1 MEKHLEEVD
10 ATEGHYPDDRKLQQ
24 YSNLFFLLQS
34 EPRHIAALCRLVS
47 LTEIDTLL
55 QTVMFTLYG
64 NQYESREE
72 HLLLTMFQSVLSSQ
86 FETATEFGSLLR
98 ANTPVSRMMTT
109 YTRRGPGQSYLKSV
123 LAERINSLIEHKDLN
138 LEINPVKVYEQMI
151 QQIEEETGSLPAN
164 LPRGVPPEVAAANAD
179 VQAIIAPRLTMLM
192 EIANS
197 FLLTIMDSMES
208 VPYGIRWICKQ
219 IRSLTRVCGNG
230 FHSAQGV
237 CTHLIPHL
245 PGDTAGRLL
254 PASAAEVPRCNRLC
268 YLLLD
273 WRLLLSPF
281 HQSCDC
287 HATSLYAGRRRAR
300 EAPQE
305 DIDLGTRFWV
315 LGRKKPRLMGP

>member
-1 MEKHLEEVD
+1 MD
-10 ATEGHYPDDRKLQQ
+10 PTEGHYPDDRKLQQ

-47 LTEIDTLL
+47 LSEIDTLL

-72 HLLLTMFQSVLSSQ
+72 HLLLTMFQSVLSAQ

-138 LEINPVKVYEQMI
+138 LEINPVKVCQRQTSHSLRLIRVQVYEQMVN
-151 QQIEEETGSLPAN
+151 QIEEETGSLPPN
-164 LPRGVPPEVAAANAD
+164 LPRGVPPEVAAENVD

-197 FLLTIMDSMES
+197 FLVTIIESMES

-219 IRSLTRVCGNG
+219 IRSLTRVSSYFFRLICCNS
-230 FHSAQGV
+230 FPPSASIQRLRNLQYAHSLV
-237 CTHLIPHL
+237 VSSSFVSSIRPL
-245 PGDTAGRLL
+245 
-254 PASAAEVPRCNRLC
+254 
-268 YLLLD
+268 
-273 WRLLLSPF
+273 
-281 HQSCDC
+281 
-287 HATSLYAGRRRAR
+287 
-300 EAPQE
+300 
-305 DIDLGTRFWV
+305 
-315 LGRKKPRLMGP
+315 